1 MKMQKYVGSK
11 LKDPVLLRVF
21 VIVPEDGSP
30 CLSVFYFFQNI
41 HLINYLATDFPE
53 ESILDVI
60 DLKIPLS
67 QPSPSRGEGQK
78 FPSLEGRYLREG
90 DIFMLLCEQ

>member
-1 MKMQKYVGSK
+1 MLECFLFFSKYS
-11 LKDPVLLRVF
+11 
-21 VIVPEDGSP
+21 
-30 CLSVFYFFQNI
+30 
-41 HLINYLATDFPE
+41 LINYLATDFPE

-78 FPSLEGRYLREG
+78 FPSLEGRDLREG